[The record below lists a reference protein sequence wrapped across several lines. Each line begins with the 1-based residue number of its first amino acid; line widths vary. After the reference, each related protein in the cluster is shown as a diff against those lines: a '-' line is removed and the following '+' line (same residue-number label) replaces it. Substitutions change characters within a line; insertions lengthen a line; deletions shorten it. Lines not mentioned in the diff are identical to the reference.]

1 MPTLAT
7 ANAKRA
13 ALASEHQRIPSKE
26 ANKQSVTTDRESV
39 TSPQTKPLSSEPTS
53 ASIGDT
59 QNYNTGVGTAV
70 PATPTSNNPT
80 RRVLP
85 ASTTPRTMSMIGS
98 IHDTSPVMNETLSVI
113 EEHITDM
120 HTPRHSLLTT
130 NNRYIDR
137 GYGAREPHRLSYING
152 QETDDEESTVYT
164 EQEVLGWNPE
174 QVACL
179 LEERGAEKQQC
190 QVFRDEEITGEVLL
204 NLDQSSLMLK
214 QFDLGKMGKRLALW
228 HKIHEFQLEVRRPQ
242 PGTQTGTF
250 GTMDEARQDDGRGRS
265 TSFGLPRIPSL
276 MESSRTSARHQ
287 PQNSIP
293 ERLDQSSESSPP
305 RPGVNETS
313 TQRHSS
319 RPSATSVRSL
329 NHNRRHSSIDGVS
342 SQLLQQSTTAS
353 SSVTARIGHHAKQ
366 RSFDRTWTMVGSNT
380 PNEDRTISSS
390 HLHSPSVDSEV
401 PFSATELGMTVVS
414 SLDLDRGYFSG
425 NEVENRRA
433 RTASATEGQVMYSE
447 CKSQEAPTLSIQQQ
461 QGNCPH
467 LKSTMATSVLAAARR
482 AHLNSRKH

>member
-204 NLDQSSLMLK
+204 NLDGQ
-214 QFDLGKMGKRLALW
+214 A
-228 HKIHEFQLEVRRPQ
+228 
-242 PGTQTGTF
+242 TGT
-250 GTMDEARQDDGRGRS
+250 MAQD
-265 TSFGLPRIPSL
+265 P
-276 MESSRTSARHQ
+276 
-287 PQNSIP
+287 
-293 ERLDQSSESSPP
+293 
-305 RPGVNETS
+305 
-313 TQRHSS
+313 
-319 RPSATSVRSL
+319 
-329 NHNRRHSSIDGVS
+329 
-342 SQLLQQSTTAS
+342 
-353 SSVTARIGHHAKQ
+353 
-366 RSFDRTWTMVGSNT
+366 
-380 PNEDRTISSS
+380 
-390 HLHSPSVDSEV
+390 
-401 PFSATELGMTVVS
+401 
-414 SLDLDRGYFSG
+414 
-425 NEVENRRA
+425 
-433 RTASATEGQVMYSE
+433 
-447 CKSQEAPTLSIQQQ
+447 
-461 QGNCPH
+461 
-467 LKSTMATSVLAAARR
+467 
-482 AHLNSRKH
+482 